1 MGESDEFGSCLFER
15 VVRMSLDWVV
25 GSRSSR
31 CSRNSVTV
39 VDGDS
44 GRTRVGGSPKPAKLV
59 MRTFRFRG
67 DMMRIVLSVNGER

>member
-1 MGESDEFGSCLFER
+1 LFER

-25 GSRSSR
+25 GSRTFR
-31 CSRNSVTV
+31 RSRNSVTV

-59 MRTFRFRG
+59 ISTFRFRG
-67 DMMRIVLSVNGER
+67 DMMRTVFGTTLRDE